1 MATFI
6 SGDIPMSNPSPMPS
20 TANCHTPWWRIPHVV
35 FVPVLLLCGVLAT
48 STMVVISTMDQDP
61 VLDKEVY
68 ERERRAALALDG
80 QAKVEALL
88 AVQPAMQGRNH
99 AATPTVLPGQ

>member
-1 MATFI
+1 
-6 SGDIPMSNPSPMPS
+6 MSNPTLTPATPKD
-20 TANCHTPWWRIPHVV
+20 NTPWWRIPHVV
-35 FVPVLLLCGVLAT
+35 LIPVLLLCGVVAT

-80 QAKVEALL
+80 QAKIDALM
-88 AVQPAMQGRNH
+88 ASQPAMQGRNH
-99 AATPTVLPGQ
+99 AASPVAPLDK

>member
-1 MATFI
+1 
-6 SGDIPMSNPSPMPS
+6 MSNPTLASS
-20 TANCHTPWWRIPHVV
+20 LRKENTPWWRIPHVV
-35 FVPVLLLCGVLAT
+35 FIPVLLLCGVLAT

-80 QAKVEALL
+80 QAKIEALM
-88 AVQPAMQGRNH
+88 ATQPAMQGRNH
-99 AATPTVLPGQ
+99 AASPVVPLDK